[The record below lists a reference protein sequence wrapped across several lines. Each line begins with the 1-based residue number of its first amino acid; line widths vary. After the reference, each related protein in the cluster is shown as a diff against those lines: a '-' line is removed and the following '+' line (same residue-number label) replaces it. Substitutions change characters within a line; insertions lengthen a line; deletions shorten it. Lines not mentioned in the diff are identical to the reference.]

1 MGSTMKLLRS
11 VTIAVAV
18 SLALVATP
26 AYADPTADAAKVK
39 LDGAKKVVVA
49 RIDGRQAALK
59 AHSVTVQNAQHLSS
73 AHKTTLSGLIAADQ
87 SGLSA
92 LRTKV
97 TGETTLAAVKADDQ
111 HMVDDFR
118 IYILVGPKVRLTV
131 AADAEASAIT
141 ELQKV
146 AGKLGAAIAVAKQ
159 TGKDTSKAEADLAD
173 LNAKVAAAQTAV
185 AGQADKLLAIPPG
198 PDANAITG
206 AVKAVRDAVK
216 TAGQDLHKAVADAKA
231 ARAAL
236 S

>member
-1 MGSTMKLLRS
+1 MRLLRS
-11 VTIAVAV
+11 MTLAVTV

-26 AYADPTADAAKVK
+26 AYADPTPAANAK
-39 LDGAKKVVVA
+39 LDAAKKVVIA
-49 RIDGRQAALK
+49 RIDGRLAALK

-73 AHKTTLSGLIAADQ
+73 AHKTTLSGLISADE

-97 TGETTLAAVKADDQ
+97 TGETALAAVKADDQ

-131 AADAEASAIT
+131 AADAESVAIT
-141 ELQKV
+141 ELRQA
-146 AGKLGAAIAVAKQ
+146 AGKLSAAVAAAKRA
-159 TGKDTSKAEADLAD
+159 GKDTSKAEADLAD

-185 AGQADKLLAIPPG
+185 AGQADKLLAIQPG

-206 AVKAVRDAVK
+206 AVKAVRGAVK
-216 TAGQDLHKAVADAKA
+216 TAGQDLHRAVADARA
-231 ARAAL
+231 AKAAL